1 MTKQETQIMKG
12 VAILLMIFLHLFNQM
27 SNVELCRSFI
37 YIGDIPFVYWLSAAA
52 NPVAFFL
59 ILSGYGMH
67 FIHVRGKGDIHRWNR
82 IGKLY
87 LHWGGILVL
96 FTIPSFIYTG
106 RYYVDF
112 QQIISNY
119 TAFNTPWYGE
129 GWFLFPFIC
138 LSLLSPW
145 IFKLTDRYKV
155 RWILPISFLLGT
167 CTSFII
173 SRYGA
178 QYLYKNH
185 WLYNPFLILHLA
197 PSFIFGAMLQRTGFI
212 HKMQEKYNSRWLW
225 LALILVVIIVCVTR
239 TAAWGPLYAMA
250 FIVLFLSAPRWQWVD
265 KGLMLLGNHSMNM
278 WLIHAWFCYYIFHDL
293 TYSLGYPLLIYIA
306 LIVISLLCSYL
317 VNAICSLP
325 LFIIEKCQ
333 NKK

>member
-1 MTKQETQIMKG
+1 MRKKERFVLGKRT
-12 VAILLMIFLHLFNQM
+12 F
-27 SNVELCRSFI
+27 RSQKSKH
-37 YIGDIPFVYWLSAAA
+37 FVL
-52 NPVAFFL
+52 
-59 ILSGYGMH
+59 
-67 FIHVRGKGDIHRWNR
+67 R
-82 IGKLY
+82 I
-87 LHWGGILVL
+87 I
-96 FTIPSFIYTG
+96 
-106 RYYVDF
+106 
-112 QQIISNY
+112 
-119 TAFNTPWYGE
+119 
-129 GWFLFPFIC
+129 
-138 LSLLSPW
+138 
-145 IFKLTDRYKV
+145 
-155 RWILPISFLLGT
+155 
-167 CTSFII
+167 
-173 SRYGA
+173 
-178 QYLYKNH
+178 
-185 WLYNPFLILHLA
+185 
-197 PSFIFGAMLQRTGFI
+197 FI

>member
-1 MTKQETQIMKG
+1 M
-12 VAILLMIFLHLFNQM
+12 
-27 SNVELCRSFI
+27 
-37 YIGDIPFVYWLSAAA
+37 DI
-52 NPVAFFL
+52 
-59 ILSGYGMH
+59 
-67 FIHVRGKGDIHRWNR
+67 
-82 IGKLY
+82 
-87 LHWGGILVL
+87 
-96 FTIPSFIYTG
+96 
-106 RYYVDF
+106 
-112 QQIISNY
+112 
-119 TAFNTPWYGE
+119 
-129 GWFLFPFIC
+129 
-138 LSLLSPW
+138 
-145 IFKLTDRYKV
+145 
-155 RWILPISFLLGT
+155 
-167 CTSFII
+167 
-173 SRYGA
+173 RYGA

>member
-1 MTKQETQIMKG
+1 MDI
-12 VAILLMIFLHLFNQM
+12 ADIILIRHMYKF
-27 SNVELCRSFI
+27 
-37 YIGDIPFVYWLSAAA
+37 
-52 NPVAFFL
+52 
-59 ILSGYGMH
+59 
-67 FIHVRGKGDIHRWNR
+67 
-82 IGKLY
+82 
-87 LHWGGILVL
+87 
-96 FTIPSFIYTG
+96 
-106 RYYVDF
+106 YY
-112 QQIISNY
+112 Q
-119 TAFNTPWYGE
+119 
-129 GWFLFPFIC
+129 
-138 LSLLSPW
+138 SLWRTVSLQKPLAVQS
-145 IFKLTDRYKV
+145 
-155 RWILPISFLLGT
+155 
-167 CTSFII
+167 
-173 SRYGA
+173 
-178 QYLYKNH
+178 
-185 WLYNPFLILHLA
+185 FLILHLA

-333 NKK
+333 NKNNSCLYSASVFRFCCRYAFRFAKEI